1 MDIAP
6 RPASSSSEAL
16 DLCRPPP
23 GSLARRNPMAP
34 ARPRPARPA
43 LLLAALALA
52 ACRPA
57 AFLPPPAGA
66 PPRAGGAGGEP
77 LEAYAAVL
85 AAASAVP
92 APALAI
98 ASEDDDGFDVR
109 ILAVLALPLL
119 AASWAL
125 FNVWRVAFRQGARIG
140 EGVGGGNSKIGL
152 APEE

>member
-1 MDIAP
+1 MAAM
-6 RPASSSSEAL
+6 RSRSAL
-16 DLCRPPP
+16 
-23 GSLARRNPMAP
+23 
-34 ARPRPARPA
+34 PA
-43 LLLAALALA
+43 LALAALALA
-52 ACRPA
+52 ACRPTSFVPSPA
-57 AFLPPPAGA
+57 AA
-66 PPRAGGAGGEP
+66 PRQT
-77 LEAYAAVL
+77 LEVSSAAYAAAL

-109 ILAVLALPLL
+109 IIAVLALPLL